1 MSDRPKT
8 SRHSRQAK
16 QPKNAKQNEKAQATP
31 SKPSETPKLAKKS
44 EHVGKAQ
51 QSTEGE
57 QQQPQMPNVEDVWT
71 EAQKIRKLLSSQ
83 VAKLRREEDVSNIPR
98 YEKLAEI
105 LAHLRLLCVQTLFMD
120 YIYAAKENVEETL
133 WQAHVLV
140 NSEYRNSLNRVR
152 TAQLAVLKSKLET
165 PYVRFL
171 KLSQRFYEEYIRRLA
186 NRYGIP
192 ELQVAARR
200 ISSEQKDAED
210 SNSGNGGKDCTNDV
224 PSSIRLMA
232 LHSCY
237 MTLIRLGDLVRYRL
251 QVRHNKKP
259 SNHLAL
265 TYYELAHDLKPTV
278 GHAHHQMAIIYL
290 DEKRD
295 FDIVY
300 HFFRSLAIEEPH
312 PRATNN
318 LELQFKATLSSVK
331 SGMPKQ
337 SGPYDPLMMWFLR
350 LHAYCYRGEPFP
362 QQRELEAEVI
372 HRLDAAIRDPDASAM
387 LLKMVLINMA
397 AYYVAT
403 QSVKENEASLYPKTI
418 LRLNFL
424 FFGTILN
431 IFKTELET
439 LKVER
444 IDWEDTH
451 AGKDSSDNN
460 SARPQSTP
468 TELVILPLVR
478 LYTSWLVACRA
489 EVGIASPNVPV
500 EQVGKLLAE
509 CLSLI
514 AELHGGDGLSLAPHM
529 LPEDH
534 MAIGLLPLNDPTLE
548 PRCRL
553 SFNQELNV
561 VKPLCDYYDGKL
573 LEGWEAGLAR
583 MLDILLCGYAL
594 TEDPALPFAFH
605 EDRLVFT
612 YGEDVPTTQQPQASP
627 QQYGVQEPSQSFE
640 YVKNP
645 ESVRRPAAGDTQP
658 SLEVAPNDASSN
670 SVKGSNTAY
679 ERGRNGHVSAN
690 RYGPNTMHIQPKN
703 ATMNTTEYDFSENS
717 EVMNMVNDFMQPP
730 DAHSAM
736 DNFTASA
743 QQEYDDSSYGMH
755 SATANE
761 VFGGVRPRDP
771 SAFGAASASAFPALP
786 WSMVYQPTPNT
797 RSAELARPDVFST
810 PALANHGQDFGG
822 AFNDMNLQ
830 GHQAGSGRVHS
841 LADQYPQ
848 YGPLSPDVGLAAHR
862 ARLLQAFD
870 VPKATSRS
878 ASQDYTVAGA
888 DAWPR
893 ALPPTN
899 GHGSQGGRSMSH
911 SHGYGGSR
919 STLANDDNHNKQ
931 EQQFFSHEGHFP
943 GSSMAFSQASSLFQS
958 TPYNWD
964 PKFGPLT
971 AFGRGSLQGTDDP
984 THYKN
989 LIRSS
994 ANETDAYAGT
1004 YDQMVLQA
1012 ARKGGDDEEG
1022 QRRAR

>member
-16 QPKNAKQNEKAQATP
+16 QSKNSKQSGQTSP
-31 SKPSETPKLAKKS
+31 SKQTEAIKLAKKP
-44 EHVGKAQ
+44 EQAEQ
-51 QSTEGE
+51 ANQPTEEE
-57 QQQPQMPNVEDVWT
+57 QQQQMPNVEDVWT
-71 EAQKIRKLLSSQ
+71 EAQKVRKLLSSQ
-83 VAKLRREEDVSNIPR
+83 VTKLRREEDVSNIPR

-105 LAHLRLLCVQTLFMD
+105 LAHLRLLCVQTIFMD
-120 YIYAAKENVEETL
+120 YNYAAKEHVEETL

-140 NSEYRNSLNRVR
+140 NSEYRNSLNRLR
-152 TAQLAVLKSKLET
+152 TAQLVVLKSKLET

-171 KLSQRFYEEYIRRLA
+171 KLSQSFYEEYIRRLA

-200 ISSEQKDAED
+200 ISSENKDAED
-210 SNSGNGGKDCTNDV
+210 SNGKNGKEGTKDV
-224 PSSIRLMA
+224 PAFIRLMA
-232 LHSCY
+232 LQSCY

-259 SNHLAL
+259 STHLAL

-318 LELQFKATLSSVK
+318 LELQFKTTLSSVK

-337 SGPYDPLMMWFLR
+337 AGPYDPLMMWFLR

-372 HRLDAAIRDPDASAM
+372 HRLDAAVRDPDATAM

-397 AYYVAT
+397 AYYVAST
-403 QSVKENEASLYPKTI
+403 SVVENETSLYPTNVM
-418 LRLNFL
+418 RLNFL

-431 IFKTELET
+431 SFKTELET
-439 LKVER
+439 LEVER
-444 IDWEDTH
+444 AEWDDAHVEN
-451 AGKDSSDNN
+451 GSSENG
-460 SARPQSTP
+460 SLRPQSTS
-468 TELVILPLVR
+468 TQLLILPLVR
-478 LYTSWLVACRA
+478 MYASWLVACRV
-489 EVGIASPNVPV
+489 EASKAPSNVPV
-500 EQVGKLLAE
+500 EQVAKLLAE

-534 MAIGLLPLNDPTLE
+534 MAIGLLPLNDPNLE

-553 SFNQELNV
+553 SFNQDLNV
-561 VKPLCDYYDGKL
+561 VKPLCDYYDGKI

-594 TEDPALPFAFH
+594 TEDTTLPFAFH
-605 EDRLVFT
+605 EDRLVFS
-612 YGEDVPTTQQPQASP
+612 YAEDVSAATQTQASA
-627 QQYGVQEPSQSFE
+627 QQYGTQGYSQSDD
-640 YVKNP
+640 YVKYP
-645 ESVRRPAAGDTQP
+645 ENVAQPVSGYGQAPLQAGQ
-658 SLEVAPNDASSN
+658 
-670 SVKGSNTAY
+670 NTASDHSINGPGAVL
-679 ERGRNGHVSAN
+679 EAGRNECVSADH
-690 RYGPNTMHIQPKN
+690 YGQKMMTIQPKN
-703 ATMNTTEYDFSENS
+703 TTINTTEYDFSENS
-717 EVMNMVNDFMQPP
+717 AVMNMVNDFMQPP
-730 DAHSAM
+730 DTHSAM
-736 DNFTASA
+736 DNHSTSNH
-743 QQEYDDSSYGMH
+743 QSYDESSYGMH
-755 SATANE
+755 STTANE
-761 VFGGVRPRDP
+761 VFGSMRPRDP

-797 RSAELARPDVFST
+797 RSAELARPGGFS
-810 PALANHGQDFGG
+810 NHSRADHNGQDFGG
-822 AFNDMNLQ
+822 AFNNMNLQ
-830 GHQAGSGRVHS
+830 GQLSNGNGKAQN
-841 LADQYPQ
+841 LAEHDPQ
-848 YGPLSPDVGLAAHR
+848 YGTGSRDVGLSAHR
-862 ARLLQAFD
+862 TRLLQAFD
-870 VPKATSRS
+870 VPKTASRS
-878 ASQDYTVAGA
+878 TSQDYTATGA
-888 DAWPR
+888 DEWARPF
-893 ALPPTN
+893 PPTN
-899 GHGSQGGRSMSH
+899 GQSSQA
-911 SHGYGGSR
+911 SR
-919 STLANDDNHNKQ
+919 STSQSQSHGVSHPTPADNN
-931 EQQFFSHEGHFP
+931 EQQLFTHEGRFP
-943 GSSMAFSQASSLFQS
+943 TSSVAFSQASSLFQS

-971 AFGRGSLQGTDDP
+971 AFGRGPLQGTNDP

-989 LIRSS
+989 LIKNS
-994 ANETDAYAGT
+994 ANETDAYAGS

-1012 ARKGGDDEEG
+1012 ARKGGDDDS

>member
-16 QPKNAKQNEKAQATP
+16 QPKNAKQNEQAQATP
-31 SKPSETPKLAKKS
+31 SKPSETPKLAKKP
-44 EHVGKAQ
+44 EQVGKAQ

-83 VAKLRREEDVSNIPR
+83 VSKLRREGDVS
-98 YEKLAEI
+98 K
-105 LAHLRLLCVQTLFMD
+105 HSTLREVGRDPCSFQVCACSACRTLFMD

-192 ELQVAARR
+192 ELQVAAKR
-200 ISSEQKDAED
+200 ILSEQKDAED

-259 SNHLAL
+259 SNYLAL

-403 QSVKENEASLYPKTI
+403 QSVKGRLKDPVTLASVNAYTSLENEASLYPKTI

-424 FFGTILN
+424 FFGTVLN

-444 IDWEDTH
+444 MDWEDTH

-460 SARPQSTP
+460 STRPQSTP

-612 YGEDVPTTQQPQASP
+612 YGGDVSTTQKPQASP
-627 QQYGVQEPSQSFE
+627 QQYGVQEPSQSAE

-645 ESVRRPAAGDTQP
+645 ESVRQPAAGDGQP

-670 SVKGSNTAY
+670 PVKGSNIAH
-679 ERGRNGHVSAN
+679 ESGRNGHVSAN
-690 RYGPNTMHIQPKN
+690 RYGPDTTHIQPKN
-703 ATMNTTEYDFSENS
+703 AATNTTEYDFSENS

-736 DNFTASA
+736 DNFPASA

-761 VFGGVRPRDP
+761 VFGG
-771 SAFGAASASAFPALP
+771 
-786 WSMVYQPTPNT
+786 
-797 RSAELARPDVFST
+797 
-810 PALANHGQDFGG
+810 
-822 AFNDMNLQ
+822 
-830 GHQAGSGRVHS
+830 
-841 LADQYPQ
+841 
-848 YGPLSPDVGLAAHR
+848 
-862 ARLLQAFD
+862 
-870 VPKATSRS
+870 
-878 ASQDYTVAGA
+878 
-888 DAWPR
+888 
-893 ALPPTN
+893 
-899 GHGSQGGRSMSH
+899 
-911 SHGYGGSR
+911 
-919 STLANDDNHNKQ
+919 

-1012 ARKGGDDEEG
+1012 ARKGGDDDEG